1 LQVSLSQ
8 MAVMV
13 NVQLPADLTAEFE
26 SENVSEEMAR
36 FLVLELFRERKVS
49 LGRAA
54 ELCSMPLAA
63 FMKFSADRGVPR
75 LYSRITVTA
84 EVHSDVVIAGSNS
97 QFRKVNF

>member
-63 FMKFSADRGVPR
+63 FMKFSAERGVPPMTYSLDDLEADHQTIER
-75 LYSRITVTA
+75 L
-84 EVHSDVVIAGSNS
+84 GL
-97 QFRKVNF
+97 